1 MYAQRKAGLGA
12 GRVWFVVL
20 ASVVL
25 ASCERTP
32 SKSDYVSAQV
42 TAMYQG
48 QSSDD
53 LQACRLAVIRQFS
66 NVPLED
72 MKRRSPEPEPRFRP
86 SCSL

>member
-20 ASVVL
+20 ASVDL

-42 TAMYQG
+42 TAMCQG

-53 LQACRLAVIRQFS
+53 L
-66 NVPLED
+66 
-72 MKRRSPEPEPRFRP
+72 
-86 SCSL
+86 

>member
-1 MYAQRKAGLGA
+1 MYAQRKAGLAA

-32 SKSDYVSAQV
+32 SKSDYLSAQL
-42 TAMYQG
+42 TALCQG

-53 LQACRLAVIRQFS
+53 L
-66 NVPLED
+66 
-72 MKRRSPEPEPRFRP
+72 
-86 SCSL
+86 